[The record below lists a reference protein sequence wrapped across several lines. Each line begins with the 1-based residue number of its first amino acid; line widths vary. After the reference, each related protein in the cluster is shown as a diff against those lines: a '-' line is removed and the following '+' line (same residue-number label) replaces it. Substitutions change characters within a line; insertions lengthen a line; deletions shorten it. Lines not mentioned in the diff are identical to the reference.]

1 MRRKGQMSNYGR
13 SDRNQRQQSQHKS
26 QHIEYPSVQKPLSTY
41 FNDAKDLYLPS
52 GRSYQIAEDFKEI
65 ASHQLRKI
73 LNGTKQA
80 IILGSTDFDSAQKQM
95 FMLVAMTAYNK
106 GRMGNKLMP
115 LYKFM
120 SSTINE
126 SSIKTMDDIK
136 TFDTLFTSIVAYH
149 KLIAKGN

>member
-1 MRRKGQMSNYGR
+1 MSNYGR
-13 SDRNQRQQSQHKS
+13 SNGNQGQQSQHIDYPLVKKS
-26 QHIEYPSVQKPLSTY
+26 LSAY
-41 FNDAKDLYLPS
+41 FNDAKDLYLPN
-52 GRSYQIAEDFKEI
+52 GKAYQLANNFKGIAP
-65 ASHQLRKI
+65 HQLRKI

-80 IILGSTDFDSAQKQM
+80 ITLGSTDFESAKKQM

-115 LYKFM
+115 LYNFM

-149 KLIAKGN
+149 KLIAKVKEN

>member
-1 MRRKGQMSNYGR
+1 MRRKGQMSKF
-13 SDRNQRQQSQHKS
+13 DDKPHKKYFL
-26 QHIEYPSVQKPLSTY
+26 IKEPLHLK
-41 FNDAKDLYLPS
+41 FCNAKDLYLPD
-52 GRSYQIAEDFKEI
+52 GEAYQIAEDFKGI
-65 ASHQLRKI
+65 APHQLRKI

-80 IILGSTDFDSAQKQM
+80 ITLGSKDLASAKKQM

-115 LYKFM
+115 LYNFM

>member
-1 MRRKGQMSNYGR
+1 MSNYGR
-13 SDRNQRQQSQHKS
+13 SNRNQGQQSQHKS

-115 LYKFM
+115 LYNFM

>member
-1 MRRKGQMSNYGR
+1 MSNYGR

-126 SSIKTMDDIK
+126 SSIKTRDDIK

>member
-1 MRRKGQMSNYGR
+1 MSNYGR
-13 SDRNQRQQSQHKS
+13 SGRNQRQQSQHES

-115 LYKFM
+115 LYNFM